1 MDDAVSGEQLA
12 LWREILQEEVD
23 AAAIYRAAARNEE
36 DARSRESLER
46 MATEEERHARVWSE
60 RIAAAGGDGSIP
72 EPSRRARMLASL
84 TGRFSRSTVFP
95 IMLERERLAIAAYA
109 PDEQVAELA
118 PEEASHEAALAELV
132 SATKSQPFARAIART
147 EVRGRSGS
155 GNALRAAVLGVNDG
169 LVSNLSL
176 VMGVAGA
183 GVASQDILIT
193 GFAGLIAGAGSMA
206 MGEWISVTSSRE
218 LLSRLL
224 RIERE
229 EIALD
234 PELERAE
241 LSLIY
246 EDKGL
251 DPLQAR
257 RVADAL
263 SRDPERA
270 LDVHAREE
278 LGFDPEE
285 LGGSAW
291 VAAGTSFALFV
302 VGAIVPVAPFL
313 FLDGG
318 AAVATA
324 VVLSAVALLG
334 IGAAITILTGRNVAL
349 SALRQLAF
357 GAAAAAITYGVG
369 ALFGVALD

>member
-12 LWREILQEEVD
+12 LWSEILQEEVD

-36 DARSRESLER
+36 DALSRESLER
-46 MATEEERHARVWSE
+46 MAAEEERHARVWSE
-60 RIAAAGGDGSIP
+60 RIVAAGGDGSIP

-132 SATKSQPFARAIART
+132 SSTKSQPFARAIART
-147 EVRGRSGS
+147 EMRGRSGS

>member
-1 MDDAVSGEQLA
+1 MAEAVSRDQLE

-23 AAAIYRAAARNEE
+23 AAAVYREAAAHE
-36 DARSRESLER
+36 DEPRGREALER
-46 MATEEERHARVWSE
+46 IAAEEERHARVWSE

-72 EPSRRARMLASL
+72 GPSRRARLLASL
-84 TGRFSRSTVFP
+84 SPRFSRSTVLP

-109 PDEQVAELA
+109 PDEQMASLA
-118 PEEASHEAALAELV
+118 ADEASHERTLAELV
-132 SATKSQPFARAIART
+132 AQADGETFARAIARSET
-147 EVRGRSGS
+147 RGRRGS

-183 GVASQDILIT
+183 GVASRDILIT

-218 LLSRLL
+218 LLSRML

-229 EIALD
+229 EIAVD

-246 EDKGL
+246 EEKGL
-251 DPLQAR
+251 DPLQSR
-257 RVADAL
+257 RVAEAL
-263 SRDPERA
+263 SREPERA

-278 LGFDPEE
+278 LGFDPQE

-302 VGAIVPVAPFL
+302 VGAIVPVLPFL
-313 FLDGG
+313 FLEGG
-318 AAVATA
+318 TA
-324 VVLSAVALLG
+324 VVTSVILSAFALLG
-334 IGAAITILTGRNVAL
+334 IGAAITILTGRSVTV

-357 GAAAAAITYGVG
+357 GAAAAAVTYGVG
-369 ALFGVALD
+369 TLFGVALD